1 MNESRTVLVIGDDHD
16 WADLA
21 GLRLLALGCRV
32 RHAPRV
38 QDAVAAARREACDVA
53 LVDHAS
59 LSVELTELI
68 ERLRDVETQLPIIV
82 LADPRQPATELPL
95 GVERCLSRLRPWRDV
110 EHAVEEALVHRD
122 QAPVGGTISE

>member
-1 MNESRTVLVIGDDHD
+1 MSGTRTVLVIGDDHD

-38 QDAVAAARREACDVA
+38 QDAVAAARRETCDLA

-59 LSVELTELI
+59 LTVELTELV
-68 ERLRDVETQLPIIV
+68 ERLRDVESQLPIIV
-82 LADPRQPATELPL
+82 LADPRQSSTEVPL
-95 GVERCLSRLRPWRDV
+95 GIERCLSRQRPWRDV

-122 QAPVGGTISE
+122 HSTLDALRCE